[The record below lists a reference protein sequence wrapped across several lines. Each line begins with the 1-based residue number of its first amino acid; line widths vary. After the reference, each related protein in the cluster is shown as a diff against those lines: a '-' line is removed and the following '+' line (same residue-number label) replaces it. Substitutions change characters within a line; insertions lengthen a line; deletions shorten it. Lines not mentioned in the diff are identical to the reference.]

1 VRSVLSST
9 RIVRVLALALPCLS
23 PLLSGCSS
31 DTYPADL
38 VYPLRGDPIVVKAP
52 SVTPWDTTGP
62 GQQDIHIATFK
73 DDEILQPKNLEA
85 KDRQQLD
92 TVLGKIFGTPA
103 NPTVEPEDSEART
116 QRDELKLDKDALK
129 EGSEYYRLHCM
140 HCHGVA
146 GDGRGPTGPW
156 INPHPRDYRQ
166 GRFKF
171 LSSDPSV
178 VGRKPRRADLR
189 HTLEHGIEGTSMPSF
204 SLLSEKD
211 KEELVSYIIHLS
223 LRGEV
228 EMNLMKA
235 ILNKEPIEGTLA
247 EYAQDTLLKTFLA
260 SWSQS
265 NAKVLEPDP
274 YPYKADDEEQRKKL
288 LAESISRGYNLF
300 TDTKSAAS
308 CIACH
313 VDFGR
318 QVPFRYDEWGTLVR
332 PANLTDGVYRGG
344 RRPLDLYW
352 RVRGGIDPSGMP
364 RANLQIDKDRKT
376 DEYWDVV
383 NFVQA
388 LPYPQM
394 LPEEIRYRIYP
405 RHDRGK
411 SSAHAAR

>member
-1 VRSVLSST
+1 MVP
-9 RIVRVLALALPCLS
+9 VLALALPCLS

-38 VYPLRGDPIVVKAP
+38 TYPLRGDPIVIKAP
-52 SVTPWDTTGP
+52 TATPWDTTGP
-62 GQQDIHIATFK
+62 GQQDYHIATFK
-73 DDEILQPKNLEA
+73 EDEILQPKNLKA
-85 KDRQQLD
+85 KDRRQLE
-92 TVLGKIFGTPA
+92 TVLGKTFGTPA
-103 NPTVEPEDSEART
+103 KPTVEPEDSEAQT
-116 QRDELKLDKDALK
+116 QRDELKLDADTLK
-129 EGSEYYRLHCM
+129 GGSKYYRRHCM
-140 HCHGVA
+140 HCHGVT

-171 LSSDPSV
+171 LSSETNI

-204 SLLSEKD
+204 SLLSDKD

-228 EMNLMKA
+228 ELNLMKS
-235 ILNKEPIEGTLA
+235 ILSGSDIDDVQSE
-247 EYAQDTLLKTFLA
+247 AQDLLKTLLT

-265 NAKVLEPDP
+265 NQKVLKPAP
-274 YPYKADDEEQRKKL
+274 YPYKADDKEQ
-288 LAESISRGYNLF
+288 LAKSIRHGYELF
-300 TDTKSAAS
+300 TDPKGAAS

-332 PANLTDGVYRGG
+332 PSNLTAGVYRGG
-344 RRPLDLYW
+344 RRPIDLYW
-352 RVRGGIDPSGMP
+352 RIRGGIDPSAMP
-364 RANLQIDKDRKT
+364 RADLKIDEDQKI
-376 DEYWDVV
+376 DEYWDLV

-394 LPEEIRYRIYP
+394 LPEDIRYRIYP
-405 RHDRGK
+405 RHDEEK
-411 SSAHAAR
+411 SPTHAAR

>member
-1 VRSVLSST
+1 VRSALSSA
-9 RIVRVLALALPCLS
+9 RMVRVLALALPCLS
-23 PLLSGCSS
+23 PLFSGCSS
-31 DTYPADL
+31 ETYPADL
-38 VYPLRGDPIVVKAP
+38 LYPLRGDPIVVKAP
-52 SVTPWDTTGP
+52 TATPWDTTRP
-62 GQQDIHIATFK
+62 GQQDHHIATFK
-73 DDEILQPKNLEA
+73 DDEILQPKDLKA

-103 NPTVEPEDSEART
+103 APKVEPDDSEARD
-116 QRDELKLDKDALK
+116 QRDELKLDADTLK
-129 EGSEYYRLHCM
+129 GGSKYYRIHCM

-171 LSSDPSV
+171 LSSDPRV
-178 VGRKPRRADLR
+178 IGRKPRRADLR

-204 SLLSEKD
+204 SLLSDKD

-223 LRGEV
+223 IRGEV
-228 EMNLMKA
+228 EMNIMKT
-235 ILNKEPIEGTLA
+235 ILNNNPIEGTLA
-247 EYAQDTLLKTFLA
+247 EYAQELLKDFLA

-265 NAKVLEPDP
+265 NQKVLEPAP
-274 YPYKADDEEQRKKL
+274 YPYKADDQEQ
-288 LAESISRGYNLF
+288 LAKSIRHGYELF
-300 TDTKSAAS
+300 TDPKGAAS

-332 PANLTDGVYRGG
+332 PSNLTNGVYRGG
-344 RRPLDLYW
+344 RRPIDLYW
-352 RVRGGIDPSGMP
+352 RIRGGIDPSGMP
-364 RANLQIDKDRKT
+364 RADLKIDKDQKI
-376 DEYWDVV
+376 DEYWDMV

-394 LPEEIRYRIYP
+394 LPEDIRYRIYP
-405 RHDRGK
+405 RHDQEK
-411 SSAHAAR
+411 SPTHAAR